1 MKEVNMKFL
10 DKVRESVKQSSEKL
24 SETTKRVIKKGKET
38 GEEGVEVT
46 KEYLSQIGEKAS
58 EVTSVVKLKFEIKN
72 FQKRFD
78 LETLTLGKLVFD
90 RFRSR
95 TPLQIDESIK
105 LRLDK
110 LEELENQIHS
120 KNSDYEELRKEISDD
135 YVISKLSDDLAAS
148 GAVIDLV
155 RISENSNV
163 IDKQVKE
170 LLLPK
175 DALISALKRGSEVI
189 IPDGT
194 TKLHAGDQV
203 TIIGKIDDVE
213 RVAKRLTAD

>member
-1 MKEVNMKFL
+1 
-10 DKVRESVKQSSEKL
+10 
-24 SETTKRVIKKGKET
+24 
-38 GEEGVEVT
+38 
-46 KEYLSQIGEKAS
+46 
-58 EVTSVVKLKFEIKN
+58 
-72 FQKRFD
+72 
-78 LETLTLGKLVFD
+78 
-90 RFRSR
+90 
-95 TPLQIDESIK
+95 

>member
-1 MKEVNMKFL
+1 MKFL